1 MLLSL
6 CSCDVFLM
14 TKLGFGFW
22 GENTTEVNCLSHHI
36 KDLYYQHNLSLMM
49 LTLITWLRNCLPG
62 FYTVKFLFSPFHLLF
77 FGGKALSLAHTY
89 QEAIKLQTLVYY
101 FFN

>member
-1 MLLSL
+1 
-6 CSCDVFLM
+6 
-14 TKLGFGFW
+14 
-22 GENTTEVNCLSHHI
+22 
-36 KDLYYQHNLSLMM
+36 MM

-62 FYTVKFLFSPFHLLF
+62 FYTVKFLFSPFHILF

-89 QEAIKLQTLVYY
+89 QEGIKLQTLVYY